1 MSFIELS
8 AVLGNLGEFMGSIA
22 VLATLVYVSV
32 QVNHS
37 KELLE
42 RQSQMIE
49 QSNRIAVSTAEA
61 EMLYRNFDW
70 YKSMINNPHM
80 AELAVKLGEDETLTA
95 AEAWQARAWASQL
108 YQLWLSSESY
118 YKNGLIDE
126 SLFESMLNAPENTIT
141 SLPGLVPEIVTQ
153 YQIRAITDSGTSPM
167 SARIKA
173 LLEDRQLI

>member
-8 AVLGNLGEFMGSIA
+8 AVLGNLGEFIGSIA
-22 VLATLVYVSV
+22 VLGTLVYVSV

-42 RQSQMIE
+42 RQSQSIE

-70 YKSMINNPHM
+70 YKSMISYPHM
-80 AELAVKLGEDETLTA
+80 AELAVKLGADETLSP
-95 AEAWQARAWASQL
+95 AETWQARAWASQL

-118 YKNGLIDE
+118 FKNGLIDQ
-126 SLFESMLNAPENTIT
+126 SLFDSMLNAPENTMAR
-141 SLPGLVPEIVTQ
+141 LPGLIPEILVQ
-153 YQIRAITDSGTSPM
+153 YQMRADNETEASQM
-167 SARIKA
+167 SARIRS
-173 LLEDRQLI
+173 LLQKKNLV